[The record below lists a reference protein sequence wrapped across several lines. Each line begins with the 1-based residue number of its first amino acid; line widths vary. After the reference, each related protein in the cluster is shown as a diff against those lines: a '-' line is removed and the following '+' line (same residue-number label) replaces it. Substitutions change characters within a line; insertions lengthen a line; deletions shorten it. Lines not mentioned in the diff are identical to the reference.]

1 MIVLGRAMKK
11 LVWIATAVGLH
22 AGIAGAQDAPPP
34 ADDPPPNAQP
44 EPEPEPEPAPEPQ
57 KPEPWKQGVTTD
69 QEAKARQLLA
79 DGNVLFANDRH
90 SEALKKYEAALAEY
104 DHPKIRFITC
114 RTLIN
119 LGRPLEA
126 LENIEAALKWGR
138 PGLEEYYDD
147 AQTYKLSLENQVATL
162 QVSCTQDGVSITV
175 DGQPFLSCPGQKSIR
190 VKPGPHQV
198 VGKKPGFLPVTE
210 DLVAAGGQASPVA
223 IKLQTFDEVA
233 ITVRRWDRW
242 KPWAVVGG
250 GAVVGG
256 VGVLLELQARSSR
269 DEYAELLADN
279 CSEEPCEADFGRSIF
294 NRARLE
300 HGIALSAMI
309 VGGAAV
315 VTGVAGVIFNRP
327 RQELPEQSD
336 RPQVVPT
343 ITGNSAGLSISGRF

>member
-1 MIVLGRAMKK
+1 MKK
-11 LVWIATAVGLH
+11 LIWIATAVGLH
-22 AGIAGAQDAPPP
+22 AGIASAQDAPPP
-34 ADDPPPNAQP
+34 SDDPPAEEQP
-44 EPEPEPEPAPEPQ
+44 QPAPAPEPK
-57 KPEPWKQGVTTD
+57 KPEPWKQGVSAE

-79 DGNVLFANDRH
+79 EGNVLFANDRH
-90 SEALKKYEAALAEY
+90 SEALKKYQAALAEY

-126 LENIEAALKWGR
+126 LENIEVALKWGR
-138 PGLEEYYDD
+138 AGLEEYYDD
-147 AQTYKLSLENQVATL
+147 AQTYKLSLQNQVATL
-162 QVSCTQDGVSITV
+162 EVSCSQAGVNVTV

-190 VKPGPHQV
+190 VKPGTHQI
-198 VGKKPGFLPVTE
+198 VGKKPGFITVTE
-210 DLVAAGGQASPVA
+210 DLVATGGQASPVA
-223 IKLQTFDEVA
+223 IKLQTFDDVA
-233 ITVRRWDRW
+233 VEVRRWDRW

-256 VGVLLELQARSSR
+256 VGILLELQARSTR

-279 CSEEPCEADFGRSIF
+279 CSEEPCEGSFGRSIF

-315 VTGVAGVIFNRP
+315 ATGIAGVILNRP
-327 RQELPEQSD
+327 RKELPEDQD
-336 RPQVVPT
+336 RGPQVVPT
-343 ITGNSAGLSISGRF
+343 VTGNSAGLSISGTF